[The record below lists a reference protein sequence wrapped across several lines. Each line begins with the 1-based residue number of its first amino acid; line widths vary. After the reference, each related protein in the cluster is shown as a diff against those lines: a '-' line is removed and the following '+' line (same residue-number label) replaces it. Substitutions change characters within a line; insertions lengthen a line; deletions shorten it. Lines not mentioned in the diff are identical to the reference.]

1 MKRADVLFVVR
12 VVDLHLA
19 GSTGDVVPAPV
30 IYLFRIDDLFTGCL
44 GAAGAINLSVR
55 FFADDS
61 HMV

>member
-19 GSTGDVVPAPV
+19 GSTGDVVPAAV

-44 GAAGAINLSVR
+44 GVAGAINLSVW